1 MSAEPAQI
9 TPIQPVNPVQ
19 PPPQP
24 PSESQNNNTSDNS
37 PITDRDYLDRV
48 VAQNT
53 RKYTIAKAEFS
64 VPCMPSML
72 NEALRLLQEYC
83 QLLGKPGTPE
93 EQEKLRAFLSQ
104 KLQEGFKASPHS
116 RLVLMCVPAKPQIGL
131 LGGVSIQTKVVSESL
146 SDKYTTWP
154 KTRPDPLFGSEPD
167 VKVMNVAASLGE
179 PSQIRVLDVG
189 AGPGRNSLPLARRGH
204 PVHALELTPVFAEKL
219 VQAAKPENLPIEVAV
234 GNVLDPLVRMQPY
247 YYQYVISTEVISH
260 FRNTQELRLFFG
272 KMCDALVTGGKLLV
286 SLFLTEGGYQPTDLV
301 RELGEVSFSSI
312 FTPGELRQSIE
323 GLPLNM
329 VSAEATLEYEK
340 QHHQGESWPPT
351 PWYEGWCS
359 GRNVFP
365 IAKKPPMQLSWVLME
380 RS

>member
-1 MSAEPAQI
+1 MPVDPAQI

-24 PSESQNNNTSDNS
+24 SSESQNTTTDNE
-37 PITDRDYLDRV
+37 PITDRAYLDRV

-53 RKYTIAKAEFS
+53 RKYTMAKAEFS

-72 NEALRLLQEYC
+72 DDALRLLQEYC
-83 QLLGKPGTPE
+83 RLLGKPGTPE
-93 EQEKLRAFLSQ
+93 EQQKLRDFLAQ
-104 KLQEGFKASPHS
+104 KLKDGFNASPHS
-116 RLVLMCVPAKPQIGL
+116 RLVLMCVPAKPQVGL

-219 VQAAKPENLPIEVAV
+219 VQAAKPENLPVEVAV

-272 KMCDALVTGGKLLV
+272 KMCDALITGGKLLV

-323 GLPLNM
+323 GLPLKM
-329 VSAEATLEYEK
+329 LSAEATLEYEK
-340 QHHQGESWPPT
+340 HHYQGESWPPT

-365 IAKKPPMQLSWVLME
+365 IEKKPPMQLYWVLME